1 MTTAQ
6 YHKHFINQLKTIYE
20 EREATQIAE
29 WVFENIT
36 ELKKWQ
42 IRMGQHEIDAGILGK
57 LNGCLGDLLLH
68 KPVQYVL
75 SEAWF
80 YKRLFFVN
88 ENVLIPRPETEDI
101 VARIVEDLQL
111 RNIVYPL
118 ILDIGTGSGCIA
130 VSLSKELVESSV
142 TAIDVSNGALNVA
155 RQNAANLDAVIDF
168 LLIDFLEPKGW
179 TDLKKYDVI
188 VSNPPY
194 IPVKEKASL
203 AKNVISFEPHNALF
217 VPDDDPFIFYK
228 YISDFSTSHLK
239 QNGII
244 YVEIHEDYARE
255 VQEIFRNSNFI
266 AEITKDF
273 YGKERIIKAT
283 RTL

>member
-130 VSLSKELVESSV
+130 VSLSKELVESSI

-168 LLIDFLEPKGW
+168 LLIDFLEPKEWAG
-179 TDLKKYDVI
+179 LKKYDVI

-217 VPDDDPFIFYK
+217 VPD
-228 YISDFSTSHLK
+228 
-239 QNGII
+239 
-244 YVEIHEDYARE
+244 
-255 VQEIFRNSNFI
+255 
-266 AEITKDF
+266 
-273 YGKERIIKAT
+273 
-283 RTL
+283 